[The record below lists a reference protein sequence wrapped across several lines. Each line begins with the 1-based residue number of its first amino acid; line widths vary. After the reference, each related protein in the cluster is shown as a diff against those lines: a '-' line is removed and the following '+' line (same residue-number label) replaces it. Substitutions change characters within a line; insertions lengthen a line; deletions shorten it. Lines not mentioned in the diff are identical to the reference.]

1 MEKNLKP
8 YKCGLIM
15 PIAAIDN
22 CPTAH
27 WDAVRLII
35 KEALEDSEYEVSLVS
50 DSNEIGIIQKRI
62 VQNIF
67 SNEMVICD
75 VSAKNPNVMFELGM
89 RLAFD
94 KPILIIKDDF
104 TNYSFDTGVIEHL
117 NYPRDLN
124 YHSIQAFKLALKT
137 KLVATH
143 KATSEPGYSSFLTS
157 FSTVTASKLPE
168 KEVGSM
174 DYLLETMSEMREEI
188 RSLAKVQSNA
198 QSSFKGTRHGAM
210 DLSNYI
216 ARSGK
221 SIEDFDSATDPEFRK
236 LYNEF
241 IATQRDIPKVSAGEE
256 AILRAVAYN
265 MVSSP
270 SRPSGG

>member
-22 CPTAH
+22 CSAAH

-35 KEALEDSEYEVSLVS
+35 KEALDDSEYEVALVS

-67 SNEMVICD
+67 ANEMVICD

-94 KPILIIKDDF
+94 KPVLIIKDDF

-124 YHSIQAFKLALKT
+124 YHSIQAFKLSLKT

-143 KATSEPGYSSFLTS
+143 KATSEAGYSSFLTS

-168 KEVGSM
+168 KEIGSI
-174 DYLLETMSEMREEI
+174 DYLLEAMSEMREEI
-188 RSLAKVQSNA
+188 RALSKMQNSPH
-198 QSSFKGTRHGAM
+198 SSYKGVRYAPL
-210 DLSNYI
+210 DLTNFLSRNGRNI
-216 ARSGK
+216 R
-221 SIEDFDSATDPEFRK
+221 EFDGPDDPEFKK
-236 LYNEF
+236 LY
-241 IATQRDIPKVSAGEE
+241 ADYLLTQRDISQMSESEE
-256 AILRAVAYN
+256 AFLRSVAHN
-265 MVSSP
+265 TLLATL
-270 SRPSGG
+270 RPNG